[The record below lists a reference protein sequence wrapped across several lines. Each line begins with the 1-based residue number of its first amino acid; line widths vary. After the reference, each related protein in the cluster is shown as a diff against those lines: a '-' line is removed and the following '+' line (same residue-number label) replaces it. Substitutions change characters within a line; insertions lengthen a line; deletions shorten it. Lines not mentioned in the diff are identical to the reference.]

1 MELYRVKTIT
11 EFLQLRG
18 LPKTSHPLINV
29 VDIGSLTEVPKGPK
43 LLVNDFYMI
52 ALKKGFAA
60 NFKIR
65 YGQQQFDFDEGVLS
79 FIGPGQLVGFE
90 LEGPIQ
96 GRPSGWMLL
105 VHPDFFWNT
114 SLANKIRQYDFFDYA
129 VNEALFLSEK
139 EEITIN
145 QIIANIEQEYQSNI
159 DQFSH
164 NIIIGHLESLFN
176 YSERFYQR
184 QFLTRRVTNHQLL
197 GKLEDAFQVYFEK
210 EIGLPT
216 VTYLAA
222 LLHVSPDYLS
232 TMLKALT
239 GLNTQQHIHQKLIE
253 KAKAQLSTT
262 NLSVSEIAYQ
272 LGFEHP
278 QSFSKLFKTKTNLS
292 PIEFRKAFQFE

>member
-1 MELYRVKTIT
+1 MELSRVKTIA

-18 LPKTSHPLINV
+18 MPKTSHPLISV

-52 ALKKGFAA
+52 ALKKGFAG

-79 FIGPGQLVGFE
+79 FIGPGQLIGFE
-90 LEGPIQ
+90 LDGPIEGQ
-96 GRPSGWMLL
+96 PSGWMLL

-114 SLANKIRQYDFFDYA
+114 SLAKKIRQYAFFDYA

-145 QIIANIEQEYQSNI
+145 QIIANIEQEHRANI

-197 GKLEDAFQVYFEK
+197 EKLEDAFQTYFEK
-210 EIGLPT
+210 EPGLPT
-216 VTYLAA
+216 VKYLAE

-253 KAKAQLSTT
+253 KAKEQLSTT

-292 PIEFRKAFQFE
+292 PIAFRRTFQFE